1 MKKIYVRISLLF
13 TVCLLASSQSF
24 SQNTVD
30 ASATDNWTGFINV
43 FDFAGAYMFGSGWGV
58 ADFKT
63 TADSASNTI
72 TLQPNF
78 NTYADNVGGAAG
90 DVAYWTNSPDGGV
103 TPGPTGNKIMD
114 ASTFAEPGSTFN
126 GVDLTF
132 RGSVSAFTLDTSLYT
147 AKFFIK
153 ALDPAAGY
161 NDALAGA
168 GVSDLPMS
176 GNFSITI
183 PGTDLATGLIVQYGF
198 NVFGVNA
205 NPVDEATIG
214 SVVVTAFSA
223 PTQLE
228 NKESS
233 KVSFY
238 PNPANDQIRINANQ
252 MVDVLKIRD
261 LTGKVVAVHTNVM
274 PNERLDVSFL
284 SSSLYLIEF
293 QTGMKKVVKKLSI
306 K

>member
-30 ASATDNWTGFINV
+30 ASATDNWTGYMTV
-43 FDFAGAYMFGSGWGV
+43 FDLGGAYMFGSGWGV
-58 ADFKT
+58 ADLKT

-103 TPGPTGNKIMD
+103 TPGPTGNKMMD
-114 ASTFAEPGSTFN
+114 ANTFAEPGATFN

-132 RGSVSAFTLDTSLYT
+132 RGSVSAYTLDTSLYT

-161 NDALAGA
+161 ADALS
-168 GVSDLPMS
+168 GVGVMDLPMS

-183 PGTDLATGLIVQYGF
+183 PGTDLAAGLIVQYGF
-198 NVFGVNA
+198 NFNGVNA
-205 NPVDEATIG
+205 NPADEAAIG
-214 SVVVTAFSA
+214 SVVVTGFSA
-223 PTQLE
+223 PTQID
-228 NKESS
+228 NKETS

-238 PNPANDQIRINANQ
+238 PNPANNQIRINANQ
-252 MVDVLKIRD
+252 TVDVLRIRD
-261 LTGKVVAVHTNVM
+261 LTGKVVAVHTNVVS
-274 PNERLDVSFL
+274 NESIDVSFL

>member
-30 ASATDNWTGFINV
+30 ASATDNWTGYMTV
-43 FDFAGAYMFGSGWGV
+43 FDLGGAYMFGSGWGV
-58 ADFKT
+58 ADLKT

-103 TPGPTGNKIMD
+103 TPGPTGNKMMD
-114 ASTFAEPGSTFN
+114 ANTFAEPGATFN

-132 RGSVSAFTLDTSLYT
+132 RGSVSAYTLDTSLYT
-147 AKFFIK
+147 AKVFIK

-161 NDALAGA
+161 ADALS
-168 GVSDLPMS
+168 GVGVMDLPMS

-183 PGTDLATGLIVQYGF
+183 PGTDLAAGLIVQYGF
-198 NVFGVNA
+198 NVYGVNA
-205 NPVDEATIG
+205 NPADETAIG
-214 SVVVTAFSA
+214 SVVVTGFSA
-223 PTQLE
+223 PTQI
-228 NKESS
+228 ES
-233 KVSFY
+233 KATNRVSFY
-238 PNPANDQIRINANQ
+238 PNPANNQIRINANQ
-252 MVDVLKIRD
+252 TVDVLRIRD
-261 LTGKVVAVHTNVM
+261 LTGKVVAVHTNVVS
-274 PNERLDVSFL
+274 NESIDVSFL